1 MLAHPFT
8 LTHPFNLCTMASC
21 LRCVQVRVVF
31 VSDTRGRHWH
41 LGGAALELPAGDIFI
56 HGGNMVDN
64 GRSVRPERDECEER
78 VHEEWVREEWVH
90 EEWVHEE
97 RVHEEWVH
105 EE

>member
-1 MLAHPFT
+1 MHVLHVTLDMLAHPFT

-41 LGGAALELPAGDIFI
+41 LGGAALELPTGDIFI

-64 GRSVRPERDECEER
+64 GREVRLG
-78 VHEEWVREEWVH
+78 VRCV
-90 EEWVHEE
+90 
-97 RVHEEWVH
+97 RGSRGCKR
-105 EE
+105 